1 MDPNGKMMGLQL
13 ILAGVLA
20 KTIQKE
26 GGDAPAALNRL
37 KAELLNAAD
46 SVG

>member
-20 KTIQKE
+20 KTIQRE
-26 GGDAPAALNRL
+26 GGMRRP
-37 KAELLNAAD
+37 LLTD
-46 SVG
+46 